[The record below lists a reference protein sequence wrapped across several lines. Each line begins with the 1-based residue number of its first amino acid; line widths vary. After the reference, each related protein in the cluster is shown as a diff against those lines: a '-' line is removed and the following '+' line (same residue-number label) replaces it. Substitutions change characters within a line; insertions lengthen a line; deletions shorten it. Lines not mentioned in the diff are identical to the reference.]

1 MPSNQVNQEQ
11 VYSEQEWGNR
21 LWQNA
26 QEVVR
31 SRSNSTQFGYSGV
44 SLYQYLCML
53 WSLCVNHLLFHD
65 TSTHLQL
72 LGLALLPYDVQ
83 CPHTPHTQFASNFS
97 PWKQFGSFSAS
108 KYAHWISCMLMTGQK
123 NGHKSVERTLS
134 WAPPAVV
141 LVTGLCCETL
151 RANFNFPAASSPALP
166 SCLAIK
172 VSALLWARNHLTV
185 NISDVIK
192 HVYKFVIQTWF
203 SKI

>member
-108 KYAHWISCMLMTGQK
+108 KYAHWISCMLMTRQK

-141 LVTGLCCETL
+141 LVTGLRLWNT
-151 RANFNFPAASSPALP
+151 SSEFQFSGSFFTCPPLLFGNKGVCPALFDHE
-166 SCLAIK
+166 IIW
-172 VSALLWARNHLTV
+172 LWT
-185 NISDVIK
+185 
-192 HVYKFVIQTWF
+192 FQTWLSMF
-203 SKI
+203 ISL